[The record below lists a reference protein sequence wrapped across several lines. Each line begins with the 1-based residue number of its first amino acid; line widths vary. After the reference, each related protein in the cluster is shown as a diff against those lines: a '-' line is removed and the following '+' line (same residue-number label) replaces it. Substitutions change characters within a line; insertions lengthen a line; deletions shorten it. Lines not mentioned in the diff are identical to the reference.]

1 MFFLRLLWP
10 FGPAKHLPRALE
22 YWREHGKREGKD
34 SLDWFFRGFNRL
46 GLYENFL
53 KSTPRYAGFIMGV
66 SIVGGFAW
74 SQAWEAYWMKKN
86 KGKLY
91 KDNPYVYPPAE

>member
-1 MFFLRLLWP
+1 MYFLRLLWP
-10 FGPAKHLPRALE
+10 LQPVKHLPRWLE
-22 YWREHGKREGKD
+22 NWRNHGKREGKD

-53 KSTPRYAGFIMGV
+53 KSTPRYALFIMGTA
-66 SIVGGFAW
+66 IVGGFSW
-74 SQAWEAYWMKKN
+74 SMAWERYWMKVN

-91 KDNPYVYPPAE
+91 KDNPYVYPPSE